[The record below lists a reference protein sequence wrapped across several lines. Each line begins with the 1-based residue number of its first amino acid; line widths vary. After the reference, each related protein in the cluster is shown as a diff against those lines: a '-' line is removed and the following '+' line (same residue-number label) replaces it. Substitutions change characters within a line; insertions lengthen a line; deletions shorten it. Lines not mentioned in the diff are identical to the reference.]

1 MFESK
6 INRGKANG
14 YAPLD
19 GSGKVP
25 LDKLPPIQ
33 STIDTGSFLTNDQTG
48 SFATIGSNEFNGNQT
63 INGIIQ
69 GTGSLYLKADSND
82 SRYFEIYN
90 TSPSDTHIKASS
102 GISFFG
108 DDTNYIR
115 IDNTT
120 DDVTIAAFSD
130 IILTADDGGVY
141 IGSYGSGNGVLTN
154 GYLDGVIGDTN
165 MVNNGTGNTIT
176 DNLTNII
183 NSIPAAINTSS
194 LATTGSNTFSGT
206 QTINGKLILSSSNIP
221 TNLTGSAGDI
231 KGTIKIDDNSIYYCS
246 QNYNSGTYYV
256 YGYADGTHVIVPNVA
271 GIPAIQSNG
280 WTITINGEPHSITG
294 AYPPNGGDNFW
305 YLEFDNLENSI
316 ATSTQLMTLVNTTYV
331 PPIIWEKTDF
341 GFENGKF
348 PTTGSNVFRG
358 NQSISGSVI
367 ISSSL
372 VVSSTIVNSGSIS
385 AFNTDL
391 VVENGNIILSG
402 SFAQQVNYAASGSGS
417 FTTPATDV
425 TQLDITKDIHLI
437 DITGISS
444 NSHFYLPN
452 GLYDGQV
459 VRFALKGDG
468 TASPNYVFIH
478 MDALRRYDGFTEV
491 DASWSPFY
499 NAGIDTER
507 SLGTAVYI
515 DGAWNVDSPW
525 FNQ

>member
-33 STIDTGSFLTNDQTG
+33 STIDTGSFLTNEQTG
-48 SFATIGSNEFNGNQT
+48 SFATTDSNEFNGNQT

-108 DDTNYIR
+108 DDTNYIK

-130 IILTADDGGVY
+130 IILDADDGGVY

-194 LATTGSNTFSGT
+194 LATTGSNIF
-206 QTINGKLILSSSNIP
+206 N
-221 TNLTGSAGDI
+221 
-231 KGTIKIDDNSIYYCS
+231 
-246 QNYNSGTYYV
+246 
-256 YGYADGTHVIVPNVA
+256 
-271 GIPAIQSNG
+271 
-280 WTITINGEPHSITG
+280 
-294 AYPPNGGDNFW
+294 
-305 YLEFDNLENSI
+305 
-316 ATSTQLMTLVNTTYV
+316 
-331 PPIIWEKTDF
+331 
-341 GFENGKF
+341 
-348 PTTGSNVFRG
+348 G
-358 NQSISGSVI
+358 NQSISGSVS
-367 ISSSL
+367 ISASL
-372 VVSSTIVNSGSIS
+372 VVASSVVSNGTIDALNSDLIIEGGYLILTASAVPTSSTGSIGDVEGMIVMDNNFLYRCTADYIPETYQITVSNGITYNTHVTIPKNQPGVPNLYSGGFSITTQDDTTYVLTGVYTEGNNWDCEIDGLNSNYNGGTQTMTLTWLDWTANDIWRRIAFESGS
-385 AFNTDL
+385 
-391 VVENGNIILSG
+391 
-402 SFAQQVNYAASGSGS
+402 
-417 FTTPATDV
+417 
-425 TQLDITKDIHLI
+425 
-437 DITGISS
+437 
-444 NSHFYLPN
+444 
-452 GLYDGQV
+452 
-459 VRFALKGDG
+459 
-468 TASPNYVFIH
+468 
-478 MDALRRYDGFTEV
+478 
-491 DASWSPFY
+491 W
-499 NAGIDTER
+499 
-507 SLGTAVYI
+507 
-515 DGAWNVDSPW
+515 
-525 FNQ
+525 